1 MIGLIGVKTQK
12 GHYGKIREGAR
23 AMPKNREFD
32 PYYEKLE
39 MMEIAE
45 MREDDLSEDN
55 RALKKKIKELKRG
68 WKIIID
74 LIAVLNAYEGGVETI
89 SNQGQAMDGY
99 SALANFVSVAKR
111 AKELKVDS
119 GKIDATT

>member
-1 MIGLIGVKTQK
+1 
-12 GHYGKIREGAR
+12 
-23 AMPKNREFD
+23 MPKNREFD